1 MGMTMTSIQYEIHR
15 KGESRSFPA
24 EHPFLDGV
32 FAEADIAVLLGGRAE
47 GLIAGTGL
55 DLSTYKCVA
64 VELGDESLAFH
75 TGGCEKPESSNV
87 VGFSR
92 WRLGRS
98 APSNLIELVAE
109 KGTKASAVSA
119 AREIFLQAGFEVSD
133 CADRIGRIVDRLI
146 RPHFNLALRAI
157 DDGLAEPDDLDECL
171 KLGLGY
177 RKGILAPLQASDIAL
192 HHDVTASLFHVYGQP
207 QYAPPR
213 QAVVAKALAASGRSE
228 R

>member
-1 MGMTMTSIQYEIHR
+1 MTSIQYEIRR
-15 KGESRSFPA
+15 KGESRSFPT
-24 EHPFLDGV
+24 EHPFLDGAS
-32 FAEADIAVLLGGRAE
+32 AEADIAVLLGDGAE
-47 GLIAGTGL
+47 GPGAGGGA
-55 DLSTYKCVA
+55 DLSAYKCVV
-64 VELGDESLAFH
+64 VELGNESLAFH
-75 TGGCEKPESSNV
+75 TGGCEMPESSNV

-92 WRLGRS
+92 WRLGDA

-109 KGTKASAVSA
+109 KGTRAGAISA
-119 AREIFLQAGFEVSD
+119 ARDIFLQAGFEVSD

-177 RKGILAPLQASDIAL
+177 RKGILSPLLASNVAL
-192 HHDVTASLFHVYGQP
+192 HHDVTASLFHVYGQS

-213 QAVVAKALAASGRSE
+213 QAVVAKALAASARGSAR
-228 R
+228 